1 MTQITTNNYRI
12 SSIDLVKG
20 LAMLIMALD
29 HVRDYVHA
37 PAFLFDPADSEQT
50 TLAIFFTR
58 WVTHFCAPAF
68 SLLAGMSAYMVG
80 KRKPKKELSAFLL
93 KRGIWLIIVEL
104 TLVNFGWLFDF
115 SHSTILLQ
123 VIWSLGISMI
133 VLAGLVYLPRKVIL
147 IFSLILIFGH
157 NILDPISLDNSIAWA
172 LLHKLN
178 IFMLSENLMFVVGYP
193 IIPWIAVMSLGYC
206 LGSFYDKNLDPIIR
220 KKTFN
225 FIGVSAIALF
235 VVLRGSN
242 VYGDPIPFE
251 QYGSFSKGIVSFLNP
266 TKYPPSLSFLL
277 MTLGGTLL
285 LLANS
290 EKWKGKLVDFI
301 CTFGRVPFF
310 FYIIHIYLIHLIAI
324 GLATM
329 TGFVWEKNM
338 VLAAWGVT
346 ENPIPGYGF
355 PLWVVYLVWI
365 SVILILY
372 PICKKFD
379 RYKQGNKDKWW
390 LGYF

>member
-1 MTQITTNNYRI
+1 MSAISNPNQRI

-37 PAFLFDPADSEQT
+37 PAFLFDAADPEQT

-80 KRKPKKELSAFLL
+80 KRKPKNELSAFLL
-93 KRGIWLIIVEL
+93 KRGIWLVLIEL

-115 SHSTILLQ
+115 YHGIILLQ

-133 VLAGLVYLPRKVIL
+133 VLSGLVYLPRKVIL

-157 NILDPISLDNSIAWA
+157 NLLDPVSLDDSIGWS

-178 IFMLSENLMFVVGYP
+178 FFVLSENLMLVVGYP
-193 IIPWIAVMSLGYC
+193 IIPWVAVMSLGYC
-206 LGSFYDKNLDPIIR
+206 LGSFYDKGLDPIIR

-225 FIGVSAIALF
+225 FIGISAIALF
-235 VVLRGSN
+235 MVLRGSN
-242 VYGDPIPFE
+242 VYGDPVEFIQF
-251 QYGSFSKGIVSFLNP
+251 GSFSKSVVSFLNP
-266 TKYPPSLSFLL
+266 TKYPPSLLFLL
-277 MTLGGTLL
+277 MTLGGTFLV
-285 LLANS
+285 LAYS

-310 FYIIHIYLIHLIAI
+310 FYIIHIYLIHLVAI
-324 GLATM
+324 GLATS
-329 TGFVWEKNM
+329 TGFTWEKNM
-338 VLAAWGVT
+338 VLAAWGAI

-355 PLWVVYLVWI
+355 PLWVVYVVWI
-365 SVILILY
+365 SVILVLY

-379 RYKQGNKDKWW
+379 HYKQTNKDKWW
-390 LGYF
+390 LSYF

>member
-1 MTQITTNNYRI
+1 MTIPSSNQRI

-29 HVRDYVHA
+29 HARDYVHA
-37 PAFLFDPADSEQT
+37 PAFLFDAADPTQT

-68 SLLAGMSAYMVG
+68 SFLAGMSAYMVG
-80 KRKPKKELSAFLL
+80 KRKSKSELSGFLL
-93 KRGIWLIIVEL
+93 KRGLWLVIVEL
-104 TLVNFGWLFDF
+104 TLVNFGWLFDLN
-115 SHSTILLQ
+115 HGTILLQ

-133 VLAGLVYLPRKVIL
+133 VLAGLVYFHRNIVLV
-147 IFSLILIFGH
+147 FSLILIFGH
-157 NILDPISLDNSIAWA
+157 NLLDGIRFDDSILWA
-172 LLHKLN
+172 LTHNLN
-178 IFMLSENLMFVVGYP
+178 IFILSENLMLVVGYP
-193 IIPWIAVMSLGYC
+193 IIPWIAVMALGYC
-206 LGSFYDKNLDPIIR
+206 LGSYYDSSIDPTKR

-225 FIGVSAIALF
+225 LIGISAIVLF
-235 VVLRGSN
+235 VLLRGYN
-242 VYGDPIPFE
+242 IYGDPNDFE
-251 QYGSFSKGIVSFLNP
+251 QFGKLSKNLVSFLNP
-266 TKYPPSLSFLL
+266 TKYPPSLLFLL
-277 MTLGGTLL
+277 MTLGGTFV

-290 EKWKGKLVDFI
+290 EKWKGKAVDFV

-324 GLATM
+324 GLAAL

-338 VLAAWGVT
+338 VLAAWGII

-355 PLWVVYLVWI
+355 PLWVVYAVWI
-365 SVILILY
+365 SVILLLY

-379 RYKQGNKDKWW
+379 RYKQGNKEKWW
-390 LGYF
+390 LSYF

>member
-1 MTQITTNNYRI
+1 MTTISASNQRI
-12 SSIDLVKG
+12 SSLDLVKG

-37 PAFLFDPADSEQT
+37 PAFLFDAADPEQT

-68 SLLAGMSAYMVG
+68 SFLAGLSAFMIG
-80 KRKPKKELSAFLL
+80 TRKPKNELSGFLL
-93 KRGIWLIIVEL
+93 KRGIWLVIVEL
-104 TLVNFGWLFDF
+104 TLVTFGWLFDLSF
-115 SHSTILLQ
+115 GTILLQ

-133 VLAGLVYLPRKVIL
+133 ALSGLVYLPRKVIL

-157 NILDPISLDNSIAWA
+157 NLLDPISLDDSIGWA

-178 IFMLSENLMFVVGYP
+178 IFNLTNNLMFVVGYP
-193 IIPWIAVMSLGYC
+193 IIPWVAVMSLGYC
-206 LGSFYDKNLDPIIR
+206 LGSFYDKGLDPIIR

-225 FIGVSAIALF
+225 FIGISAIALF

-242 VYGDPIPFE
+242 VYGDPIAF
-251 QYGSFSKGIVSFLNP
+251 QQFGTFSQSLVSFLNP
-266 TKYPPSLSFLL
+266 TKYPPSLLYLL
-277 MTLGGTLL
+277 ITLGGTFLL
-285 LLANS
+285 VANS
-290 EKWKGKLVDFI
+290 ENWKGKAVDFV

-324 GLATM
+324 GLATL
-329 TGFVWEKNM
+329 TGFTWEKNM
-338 VLAAWGVT
+338 VLAAWGVID
-346 ENPIPGYGF
+346 NPLPGYGF
-355 PLWVVYLVWI
+355 PLWVVYAVWI
-365 SVILILY
+365 MVILVLF

-379 RYKQGNKDKWW
+379 QYKQGNKDKWW
-390 LGYF
+390 LSYF